1 MNTPVVLLESYDR
14 SGRSFLFAGCIE
26 KISATAHK
34 DIYPALRRVEAAV
47 HNGLHAAGFISY
59 EAAPGLDTDLQ
70 VNSGSIFPLLWFGVF
85 KERREIVAGEF
96 FRDREFQFSSW
107 QPSIDEL
114 AYCQAVEKIREHI
127 AEGDTYQ
134 VNFTFRLRADFRGD
148 DLALYHR
155 LCRNQAAGYCA
166 YLNLGR
172 FRVLSASPE
181 LFFHWHN
188 DTLTTRPM
196 KGTRRRGRT
205 TTEDR
210 LYAEQ
215 LTTSAKELAEN
226 VMIVDLLRNDMGR
239 ISEFGS
245 VQVPKLFDVERY
257 PTIWQMT
264 STITSRPLPSVGILE
279 IFQSLFPSGS
289 ITGAPKIRTMQIIAD
304 LESSPR
310 QVYTGCIGFV
320 SPGPEAMFNVA
331 IRTLLIDTHT
341 GVAELGV
348 GSGITYDS
356 SPPAEYEECLLKAQ
370 FLTQSQPDFALLES
384 ILYESH
390 AGYFLLDR
398 HLARLA
404 DSEKYFG
411 FPFHEHI
418 IRKILGEA
426 LPDMPRGDFKVR
438 LLLESDGRITLELD
452 KLPKRQKQS
461 SFNIAI
467 AKEPVN
473 SNEVFLFHKTTN
485 REVYSSRAASRPDC
499 DDVLLVN
506 EKGELTESTI
516 ANLVVRLDGKD
527 YTPPVSCGLLAG
539 TFRAE
544 LLAEGKLVERVL
556 YPEDLRK
563 AEAVFLINSVRR
575 WIPLTIVE

>member
-1 MNTPVVLLESYDR
+1 MNTPVVLLESYHR
-14 SGRSFLFAGCIE
+14 SGRSFLFAECIE
-26 KISATAHK
+26 KISATTHK

-47 HNGLHAAGFISY
+47 RNGLHAAGFISY
-59 EAAPGLDTDLQ
+59 EAAPGLDADLQ
-70 VNSGSIFPLLWFGVF
+70 VNSGSIFPLAWLGIF

-96 FRDREFQFSSW
+96 FRDGEFQFSSW
-107 QPSIDEL
+107 RPSLDEL
-114 AYCQAVEKIREHI
+114 AYGQAVENIRQHI

-172 FRVLSASPE
+172 LRVLSASPE

-188 DTLTTRPM
+188 GMLTTRPM

-205 TTEDR
+205 TAEDR

-245 VQVPKLFDVERY
+245 VQAPKLFDVERY
-257 PTIWQMT
+257 PTVLQMT
-264 STITSRPLPSVGILE
+264 STITSRPLPSVGFVEIL
-279 IFQSLFPSGS
+279 QSLFPSGS
-289 ITGAPKIRTMQIIAD
+289 VTGAPKIRTMQIIAD
-304 LESSPR
+304 LEKSPR

-341 GVAELGV
+341 GTAELSV

-356 SPPAEYEECLLKAQ
+356 LPLAEYEECLLKAQ
-370 FLTQSQPDFALLES
+370 FLTQSQPDFKLLES
-384 ILYESH
+384 ILYERH

-404 DSEKYFG
+404 DSANYFG
-411 FPFHEHI
+411 FRCNEREVI
-418 IRKILGEA
+418 VA
-426 LPDMPRGDFKVR
+426 LQRLISGMMEGCYKVR
-438 LLLESDGRITLELD
+438 LLLDRDGQCRLEYQ
-452 KLPKRQKQS
+452 KLSNQFQISTFKV
-461 SFNIAI
+461 AI
-467 AKEPVN
+467 AREPVI
-473 SNEVFLFHKTTN
+473 SDDLFLFHKTTH
-485 REVYSSRAASRPDC
+485 RPIYESRLASRPDC
-499 DDVLLVN
+499 DDVLLIN
-506 EKGELTESTI
+506 ERSELTESTL
-516 ANLVVRLDGKD
+516 ANLVIRLDGND

-556 YPEDLRK
+556 YLEDLRK
-563 AEAVFLINSVRR
+563 AEAIFLINSVRR
-575 WIPLTIVE
+575 WIPATIVE